1 MYAINKILKSIVIQ
15 RAQRERDLSSIK
27 FNLFTF
33 LVMIIDILGL
43 IFTFLLFDIHF
54 CSIFFSAI
62 LALSLFLLVKLNLV
76 VSVHLFLIF
85 PYSFSPLHII

>member
-54 CSIFFSAI
+54 CSIFFFCDS
-62 LALSLFLLVKLNLV
+62 SFEF
-76 VSVHLFLIF
+76 VSSGEIK
-85 PYSFSPLHII
+85 FSC